1 MHEPNEAIQS
11 MGVYALGVYVRGY
24 MSGGRCPRGYVS
36 RGICL
41 GVRFQ
46 DFFPC
51 HQGDSRHDSLYEV
64 LGFPKNGKG
73 AEVFFEGMVTRLMI
87 TKTIQIVS

>member
-1 MHEPNEAIQS
+1 M
-11 MGVYALGVYVRGY
+11 
-24 MSGGRCPRGYVS
+24 S

-41 GVRFQ
+41 GVRFRVVNVQ

-51 HQGDSRHDSLYEV
+51 HQGDSRHDPLYEV

-73 AEVFFEGMVTRLMI
+73 AEVFFEGMVTRLTI
-87 TKTIQIVS
+87 TKTIQIVK